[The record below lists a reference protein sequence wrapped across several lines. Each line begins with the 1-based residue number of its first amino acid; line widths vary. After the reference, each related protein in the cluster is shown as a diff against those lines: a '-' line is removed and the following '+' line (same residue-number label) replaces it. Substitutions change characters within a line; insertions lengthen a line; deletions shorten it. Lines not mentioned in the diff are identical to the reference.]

1 MNETSRWDCD
11 ALFKGH
17 PYEAWT
23 LRELAE
29 LLRRIAK
36 EVHCVIELP
45 LQIERVRPLYGP
57 LSTESS
63 ADQEKVNV
71 AVALRLTS
79 RARAE
84 QDHPFDRVAP
94 RNLSPKA
101 LQIPDQLS
109 WRRTQRRILP
119 DASTRAS
126 AVRLDTRPPT
136 SG

>member
-1 MNETSRWDCD
+1 MSELSCRDWNAFLE
-11 ALFKGH
+11 GH
-17 PYEAWT
+17 PDEAWT

-36 EVHCVIELP
+36 EMHCVIEFP
-45 LQIERVRPLYGP
+45 LQIERVRPLNGP

-63 ADQEKVNV
+63 ADQEKVDI

-94 RNLSPKA
+94 GNLSPKA
-101 LQIPDQLS
+101 LQTPDQLS

-119 DASTRAS
+119 DAFTRAS